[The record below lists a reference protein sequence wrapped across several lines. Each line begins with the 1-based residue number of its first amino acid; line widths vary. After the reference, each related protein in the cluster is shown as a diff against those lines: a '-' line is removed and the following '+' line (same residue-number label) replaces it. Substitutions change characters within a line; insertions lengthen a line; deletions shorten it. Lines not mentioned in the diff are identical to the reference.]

1 MILRTTTMKTSWL
14 KSRRW
19 SAQSLLMFR
28 RRGEGAKKEL
38 LELLCLFQATMMIA
52 RNRLFSNG
60 LAGIL
65 DAEAIGLKTTFL
77 IHLQLLNNLR
87 CHSQWVQDL
96 LVNQLQLLLINHRLS
111 PLKYQHS
118 LKGWSWIFK
127 AEVKIKVF
135 FSTSDVFPIS
145 VRLQSQDT
153 PLGGQIL
160 DIGEQRLRGAV
171 RRLPGRGLTP
181 VDVSTPAEDAP
192 PPAHPDVSSVLEPVQ
207 LEFR

>member
-1 MILRTTTMKTSWL
+1 MILRTTTMKTSCL
-14 KSRRW
+14 KWRRW

-96 LVNQLQLLLINHRLS
+96 LVKHLQLHLINHRLS

-127 AEVKIKVF
+127 PEVKIKVF
-135 FSTSDVFPIS
+135 FLSSYLWIS
-145 VRLQSQDT
+145 YPRE
-153 PLGGQIL
+153 I
-160 DIGEQRLRGAV
+160 
-171 RRLPGRGLTP
+171 
-181 VDVSTPAEDAP
+181 
-192 PPAHPDVSSVLEPVQ
+192 
-207 LEFR
+207 

>member
-1 MILRTTTMKTSWL
+1 M
-14 KSRRW
+14 
-19 SAQSLLMFR
+19 LMFR

-52 RNRLFSNG
+52 MNCLFSNG

-65 DAEAIGLKTTFL
+65 DTEAIGL
-77 IHLQLLNNLR
+77 IHLHLLNNLG
-87 CHSQWVQDL
+87 CHSQWVLDL
-96 LVNQLQLLLINHRLS
+96 LVKHLQLHLINHRLS

-127 AEVKIKVF
+127 PEVKIKVF

-171 RRLPGRGLTP
+171 RRLLGRGLTP
-181 VDVSTPAEDAP
+181 VDVSIPAANYSRRKGEMRK
-192 PPAHPDVSSVLEPVQ
+192 AH
-207 LEFR
+207 

>member
-14 KSRRW
+14 KWRRW

-38 LELLCLFQATMMIA
+38 LCLFQAA
-52 RNRLFSNG
+52 RMKARIHLFSIG

-96 LVNQLQLLLINHRLS
+96 LVKHLQLHLINHRLS

-127 AEVKIKVF
+127 PEVKIKVF

-181 VDVSTPAEDAP
+181 VDVSTPA
-192 PPAHPDVSSVLEPVQ
+192 PAHPDVNSVLEPVQ